1 MFVQALWLDKIVSAK
16 LKQLEVARALAEKV
30 TVDISK
36 EKISGGDII
45 VCHMENAAAKL
56 MELSAELDDCIDKL
70 VDTKREILE
79 TIEQVENINYR
90 LLLEMRYVNG
100 ESWDSVA
107 DTIGCDVRNVFRIHG
122 KALKEIEKIKKCQ

>member
-1 MFVQALWLDKIVSAK
+1 M
-16 LKQLEVARALAEKV
+16 
-30 TVDISK
+30 DISK

-45 VCHMENAAAKL
+45 VSHMENAAAKL

-107 DTIGCDVRNVFRIHG
+107 DTIGCDVRNVFRIQVW
-122 KALKEIEKIKKCQ
+122 LC